1 MNTARTPKG
10 VSVEGHTASRS
21 SPAAGLELV
30 DPDQPGPASPERSGW
45 PAVQYESYPW
55 TPDPNP
61 SQTMRRRASGS
72 YQAALV
78 PEIADLTVSLPPDVV
93 TLVAD
98 ASSEIAR
105 FDAEIGHEII
115 PYATVLL
122 RSESAASSQIEELTA
137 GAKSIALAEIG
148 EFKRGSN
155 AAVIASNTTT
165 MTLALQVEK
174 LDAEAIIAMHAV
186 LLESSHPEWTGHW
199 RDRQVWIDG
208 RSPHGAAFVPPHA
221 DRVPAAMDDL
231 VRFMARHDLSPLVQ
245 AAVAH
250 GQFETIHPFPD
261 GNGRVGR
268 ALIHSILHLN
278 GLAQRGTVPVSA
290 GLLTEVNHYF
300 RTLEAYRDG
309 NPYRLVAEVAE
320 ASFGAIDNGRQ
331 LVEDLRSIESDWQK
345 TIKARSD
352 SAAWSL
358 TKMVLRHPA
367 IDSAMVQTELGIRQ
381 QVADRA
387 IKTLV
392 DAGVLHLVSGVA
404 RNRRWVATDITDA
417 MDRFAERA
425 GRRQVGR

>member
-1 MNTARTPKG
+1 MNTAKPPKG
-10 VSVEGHTASRS
+10 VSVDRQFASRS
-21 SPAAGLELV
+21 NPETELELV

-45 PAVQYESYPW
+45 PAVRYESYPW
-55 TPDPNP
+55 TPDLNS
-61 SQTMRRRASGS
+61 SQTMKRWASGP
-72 YQAALV
+72 YQAAVV
-78 PEIADLTVSLPPDVV
+78 PEIANLTVFLPPDVV

-105 FDAEIGHEII
+105 FDGEMGREII
-115 PYATVLL
+115 PCTSVLL

-137 GAKSIALAEIG
+137 GAKAIALAEIG
-148 EFKRGSN
+148 ELRRGSN

-199 RDRQVWIDG
+199 RDRQVWIGG

-221 DRVPAAMDDL
+221 DRVPGAMDDL
-231 VRFMARHDLSPLVQ
+231 VRFMARNDLSPLVQ
-245 AAVAH
+245 AAIAH

-268 ALIHSILHLN
+268 ALIHSILHQK
-278 GLAQRGTVPVSA
+278 GLAQRGTIPVSA
-290 GLLTEVNHYF
+290 GLLTDVNHYF

-309 NPYRLVAEVAE
+309 DPSRLVAEVAE